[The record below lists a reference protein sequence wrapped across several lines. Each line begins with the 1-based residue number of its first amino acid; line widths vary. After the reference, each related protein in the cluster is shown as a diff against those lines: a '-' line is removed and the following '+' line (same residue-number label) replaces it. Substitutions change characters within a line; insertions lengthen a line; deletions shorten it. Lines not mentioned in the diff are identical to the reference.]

1 MVSRNI
7 MYLIAVISIC
17 TPFRVLPDED
27 CKLFLVLTTPDKQT
41 QLMAL
46 ELSTHLTKDQQ
57 SVQVLLCGAAGDIAV
72 KGSEEVIL
80 KPINKS
86 PQMVLKSLIENGV
99 TIQLCSLY
107 MPNKGISGEDLI
119 NGVTQDIHN
128 TTQSF
133 GTNGY

>member
-1 MVSRNI
+1 
-7 MYLIAVISIC
+7 
-17 TPFRVLPDED
+17 
-27 CKLFLVLTTPDKQT
+27 
-41 QLMAL
+41 MAL

-57 SVQVLLCGAAGDIAV
+57 SVQILLCGAAGDIAV

-119 NGVTQDIHN
+119 NGVTQAKSPLVAKMLLEHGIKVV
-128 TTQSF
+128 TF
-133 GTNGY
+133 